1 MFRVGQILFNVAC
14 AFAAHHGKS
23 FVPASFFFFKVS
35 IDHLF
40 DNLQAGKRNYCFG
53 KKARILDPRNR
64 TNPVLRQLLTSLYFV
79 HPSRRDYDDIFGKGL
94 SELKTRTETP
104 IAPCEGIQTG
114 LGFWIPGTGSG
125 FLAVER
131 SWIPESGF
139 PLNGATPSS
148 MYI

>member
-1 MFRVGQILFNVAC
+1 M
-14 AFAAHHGKS
+14 
-23 FVPASFFFFKVS
+23 
-35 IDHLF
+35 
-40 DNLQAGKRNYCFG
+40 
-53 KKARILDPRNR
+53 DPRNR

-104 IAPCEGIQTG
+104 IAPCKGIQTG

-125 FLAVER
+125 FLAVELGFWIAGTGSGLLAVER